1 MYPSL
6 LLVSALTAGQPPA
19 PYYLPGVPAPS
30 DVRRVAQPMPLPTAP
45 GGMSGPGAERPPG
58 DPAAVENIKTE
69 KEEPPAPTKY
79 LLERSLAETRLGEIL
94 DNRGIKVYGWTQ
106 MSYNASTASGT
117 NLPRTMDD
125 RANEFLL
132 NQNYLVA
139 EKTIDT
145 TKKEFQ
151 WGWAMNWILPG
162 SDARYTVVRGLWDD
176 QLRKNNGGPVAYPI
190 DPYQFYAQAF
200 LPGVGPEGTS
210 VKLGR
215 FATHCSYEVV
225 QGVDTPFVSRSYMF
239 QYNPFTHTGVWATTP
254 LNGTWTA
261 SYGLATGSD
270 TFIDPA
276 NRLTF
281 IGQLKWAPPEG
292 KTNVLLNVV
301 VTDPKY
307 DTKEAFPFYNYYG
320 MVVTHKFTD
329 KLTYVA
335 DTGYAHLNNAPIPAG
350 GTGFADWYG
359 VANYFIYAHTD
370 KVASTVRAEVFN
382 DSTGFRTG
390 SKGVYTEAT
399 YGVAWKPVPGLIL
412 RPSVR
417 YDYNGT
423 SRPFEG
429 DHHLWTGT
437 MECIVRW

>member
-1 MYPSL
+1 MTP
-6 LLVSALTAGQPPA
+6 GQPPA
-19 PYYLPGVPAPS
+19 AYYPQSLPT
-30 DVRRVAQPMPLPTAP
+30 DVRRVAQPTTPMPALP
-45 GGMSGPGAERPPG
+45 GGMNGAGGMNGNAAEGPPG
-58 DPAAVENIKTE
+58 NPDAVENIKTE
-69 KEEPPAPTKY
+69 KEDTPPTKY
-79 LLERSLAETRLGEIL
+79 LLERSLAETRLGELL

-117 NLPRTMDD
+117 NLPRTLDD

-139 EKTIDT
+139 EKTLDT

-151 WGWAMNWILPG
+151 LGWAMNWILPG
-162 SDARYTVVRGLWDD
+162 SDARYTIVRGLWDD
-176 QLRKNNGGPVAYPI
+176 QLRKNNGRPVLYPI

-200 LPGVGPEGTS
+200 LPGFGPDGTS
-210 VKLGR
+210 VKVGR

-254 LNGTWTA
+254 LNDTWTA

-276 NRLTF
+276 NRPTF

-292 KTNVLLNVV
+292 KTNVLLNAV

-307 DTKEAFPFYNYYG
+307 DTAEAFPFYNYYG
-320 MVVTHKFTD
+320 VVVTRKVND
-329 KLTYVA
+329 KMTYVA
-335 DTGYAHLNNAPIPAG
+335 DAAYSHIYNAPLPNG
-350 GTGFADWYG
+350 RTGFADWYG
-359 VANYFIYAHTD
+359 AANYFIYAHTD
-370 KVASTVRAEVFN
+370 KVTSTLRAEVFN

-390 SKGVYTEAT
+390 FRGVYTEMT

-417 YDYNGT
+417 YDYNG
-423 SRPFEG
+423 SGRPFEG
-429 DHHLWTGT
+429 DRYLWTGT